1 MHHALIWLLTVEL
14 LGLAILPLT
23 YALFRRLPDRGLV
36 LSKVLALLLVSYLLW
51 ILGTAH
57 ILPNSRFSIIAIAV
71 VLAAVSYGLMRR
83 RLPEMAAFMRAE
95 KLPLLIAQTVFLGLF
110 VLWVV
115 IVYHT
120 PAINHTEKPMD
131 FAFLNA
137 ILKSTYF
144 PPEDPWLAGHSIS
157 YYYFGHFIMAMLTKL
172 TAIPS
177 SVSYN
182 LSIALLPAL
191 VGAGAFSLVYNL
203 IRGSG
208 AAARTA
214 VLFAL
219 AAPIFIAF
227 IGNLEGVLEF
237 IHARGWG
244 SDGTWEWVSIKGLTG
259 GAGAGGL
266 FPDDYLWWWRGT
278 RIIDTVSGGVSL
290 DYTITEFPFF
300 SFVLG
305 DLHPH
310 VSSLPFLVLN
320 LALALNLL
328 NSQGRMGPSWIM
340 QHPLETAVITLS
352 LGALAFINIW
362 DLPVFAAV
370 LALTVLAKSYRD
382 WSGAV
387 ARTLLSAA
395 SLVAPALIGA
405 VILYLP
411 FYITLDSQASGILPT
426 RDAMATRPVFFFIIW
441 GLFLLAGGYFL
452 LVQLASLR
460 GMFGRS
466 SATLGLTLAVAVLP
480 FVLWACI
487 KVAVSPFEGGA
498 VDALGTVGGRLGKLL
513 PGMAIVAVALYSLL
527 VRMKDGRTTAPA
539 FPLLLLGVAFYLLL
553 GAEFFYLADL
563 FGTRMNTVFKIYYQ
577 AWLLL
582 AIVSAYGLYYGYA
595 NPLPSP
601 VRLYARLTARP
612 RRAIEP
618 AVEGAR
624 KAVPY
629 AWLGLVAV
637 VAMASLYY
645 PVGAALD
652 RTGGSGET
660 TLDGLAF
667 LKRQDM
673 GEYEAIMWLRD
684 EAPLG
689 RIVEAVGDSYTAHGR
704 ISSSTGL
711 ATILGWKGHEHQWR
725 GSTRE
730 FDGRETEV
738 KRIYSD
744 SDAAVVRGLLE
755 TYDVRYVYVGARE
768 RALYGPDRF
777 ADFESFLEPVFRVRD
792 VVIYQRVPTQTAK
805 VVEGDR
811 AGAG

>member
-1 MHHALIWLLTVEL
+1 MHHALIWLLSIEL

-23 YALFRRLPDRGLV
+23 YALFRRLPDRGLI
-36 LSKVLALLLVSYLLW
+36 LSKVLAILLVSYLLW
-51 ILGTAH
+51 MLGTAH
-57 ILPNSRFSIIAIAV
+57 ILPNTQYSIIAIAV
-71 VLAAVSYGLMRR
+71 VLTALSYGLMRR
-83 RLPEMAAFMRAE
+83 RLLELAAFIRAE
-95 KLPLLIAQTVFLGLF
+95 KLPLLMAETVFLALF
-110 VLWVV
+110 VLWIA
-115 IVYHT
+115 IVYHS

-177 SVSYN
+177 NISYN
-182 LSIALLPAL
+182 LSIAILPAL

-203 IRGSG
+203 IRRSG
-208 AAARTA
+208 AATRTA
-214 VLFAL
+214 ILFAL
-219 AAPIFIAF
+219 AAPVFIVL
-227 IGNLEGVLEF
+227 IGNLEGVMEF
-237 IHARGWG
+237 IRAMGWG
-244 SDGTWEWVSIKGLTG
+244 SDGFWEWVSIKGLTG

-278 RIIDTVSGGVSL
+278 RVIDTVRQGVSL

-328 NSQGRMGPSWIM
+328 GSQGRMGPSWII
-340 QHPLETAVITLS
+340 QRPLETAVITLS

-370 LALTVLAKSYRD
+370 LAVTVLAKAYQD
-382 WSGAV
+382 WSGDV
-387 ARTLLSAA
+387 TRTLLSAA
-395 SLVAPALIGA
+395 SLLVPVLVGA

-411 FYITLDSQASGILPT
+411 FYLTLDSQASGILPT
-426 RDAMATRPVFFFIIW
+426 RDAMATRPFFFFMIW

-452 LVQLASLR
+452 LVQVASLR
-460 GMFGRS
+460 GMFGK
-466 SATLGLTLAVAVLP
+466 SAGTLGVTLAVAVLP
-480 FVLWACI
+480 FILWACI
-487 KVAVSPFEGGA
+487 KVVVSPFEGGI
-498 VDALGTVGGRLGKLL
+498 VDTLGTVGTRLGKLM
-513 PGMAIVAVALYSLL
+513 PGMAIVAIALYSLL
-527 VRMKDGRTTAPA
+527 LRMKDGRSTATA

-563 FGTRMNTVFKIYYQ
+563 FGTRINTVFKTYYQ
-577 AWLLL
+577 VWLLL

-601 VRLYARLTARP
+601 VRLYSRLAARLPKTVP
-612 RRAIEP
+612 VI
-618 AVEGAR
+618 EGAR
-624 KAVPY
+624 KSAPY
-629 AWLGLVAV
+629 AWLGLVGV
-637 VAMASLYY
+637 VTLMSLYY
-645 PVGAALD
+645 PLGAALD
-652 RTGGSGET
+652 RTGGSDET

-667 LKRQDM
+667 LKTQHL

-684 EAPLG
+684 EAPRG
-689 RIVEAVGDSYTAHGR
+689 RIVEAVGDSYSEHGR

-711 ATILGWKGHEHQWR
+711 PTILGWPGHEHQWR

-738 KRIYSD
+738 EQIYTGSD
-744 SDAAVVRGLLE
+744 PALVRGLLE
-755 TYDVRYVYVGARE
+755 AYDVTYVYVGSRE
-768 RALYGPDRF
+768 RALYGPDRLGT
-777 ADFESFLEPVFRVRD
+777 FESFLKPVCHKQD
-792 VVIYQRVPTQTAK
+792 VVIYQRVPTQTAE
-805 VVEGDR
+805 VVEQDCAS
-811 AGAG
+811 AG